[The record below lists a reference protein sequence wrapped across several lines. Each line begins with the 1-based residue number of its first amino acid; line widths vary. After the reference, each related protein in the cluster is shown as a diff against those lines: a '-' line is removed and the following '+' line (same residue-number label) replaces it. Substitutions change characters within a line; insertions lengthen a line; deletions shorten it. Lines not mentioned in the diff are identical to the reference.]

1 MNLKRYAVVVIVLLA
16 ALVTGCA
23 GAGGYGSMRVVEDG
37 SMTVETLVNN
47 SQNYEVYWAG
57 FDPSIPVAVLF
68 DPKKDGKTLQ
78 MGQRW
83 TGVSDQATV
92 NRMVGFIKQSL
103 GTGGFP
109 PRLRVILGPDGST
122 YGYVYTGINHLVINV
137 IDDKTMLVES
147 VG

>member
-1 MNLKRYAVVVIVLLA
+1 
-16 ALVTGCA
+16 
-23 GAGGYGSMRVVEDG
+23 MRVVEDG
-37 SMTVETLVNN
+37 GMTVDTLVNN
-47 SQNYEVYWAG
+47 LQNYEVYWAG

-68 DPKKDGKTLQ
+68 DPKNDGKTLQ

-122 YGYVYTGINHLVINV
+122 YGYVFTGINHLVINV

>member
-1 MNLKRYAVVVIVLLA
+1 MKWKRNAILLSILLV
-16 ALVTGCA
+16 ALLSGCA
-23 GAGGYGSMRVVEDG
+23 AGGGYGSMRVVEDG
-37 SMTVETLVNN
+37 SMTVDTLVN
-47 SQNYEVYWAG
+47 SWQNYEVYWAG

-68 DPKKDGKTLQ
+68 DPKNDGKALQ

-109 PRLRVILGPDGST
+109 PRLRVILGPDGSI

>member
-1 MNLKRYAVVVIVLLA
+1 MKWKSNAILLSILLV
-16 ALVTGCA
+16 ALLSGCA
-23 GAGGYGSMRVVEDG
+23 AGGGYGSMRVVEDG
-37 SMTVETLVNN
+37 SMTVDTLVN
-47 SQNYEVYWAG
+47 SWQNYEVYWAG
-57 FDPSIPVAVLF
+57 FDPSLPVAVLF
-68 DPKKDGKTLQ
+68 DPKNDGKTLQ
-78 MGQRW
+78 VGQRW

-147 VG
+147 LG

>member
-1 MNLKRYAVVVIVLLA
+1 MNWKHDIAVASILLF
-16 ALVTGCA
+16 ALVLGCA
-23 GAGGYGSMRVVEDG
+23 GPGGYGSMGVVEDG
-37 SMTVETLVNN
+37 SMTVETLVKNL
-47 SQNYEVYWAG
+47 QNFEVHWAG

-68 DPKKDGKTLQ
+68 DPKNDGKTLE

>member
-1 MNLKRYAVVVIVLLA
+1 MKWKRNAILLSILLV
-16 ALVTGCA
+16 ALLSGCA
-23 GAGGYGSMRVVEDG
+23 AGGGYGSMRVVEDG
-37 SMTVETLVNN
+37 SMTVDTLVN
-47 SQNYEVYWAG
+47 SWQNYEVYWAG

-68 DPKKDGKTLQ
+68 DPKNDGKALQ

-109 PRLRVILGPDGST
+109 PRLRVILGPDGSI

-147 VG
+147 LG

>member
-1 MNLKRYAVVVIVLLA
+1 MKWKGNVAVVGVLLA
-16 ALVTGCA
+16 ALLSGCA
-23 GAGGYGSMRVVEDG
+23 GPGGYGSMRVVEDG
-37 SMTVETLVNN
+37 SMTVDTLVNN
-47 SQNYEVYWAG
+47 LQNYEVYWAG
-57 FDPSIPVAVLF
+57 FDPTLPVAVLF
-68 DPKKDGKTLQ
+68 DPKNDGKTLQ

-147 VG
+147 LG